1 MIVTERPSP
10 NFDTRAG
17 HNIDMLVLHY
27 TGMKTGNAAL
37 ERLCDPASKVSAHY
51 VVEENGD
58 VFRLVPETSRAW
70 HAGLGFWR
78 GHENINH
85 RSIGIEIV
93 NPGHEYGYRPFPP
106 VQMKSVTLLCKEIL
120 ARNKTIEARNVVAH
134 SDIAPT
140 RKEDPGEYFD
150 WQTLGKFG
158 VGLLPKIT
166 YDEAAPEK
174 LADYGYDITDL
185 PKAITA
191 FQRHFR
197 QKNITGQW
205 DKQCSHLLAGLL
217 LHISS
222 PS

>member
-17 HNIDMLVLHY
+17 HNVDMLVLHY
-27 TGMKTGNAAL
+27 TGMRTGKEAL
-37 ERLCDPASKVSAHY
+37 DRLCNPDAKVSAHY

-58 VFRLVPETSRAW
+58 VFKLVPETARAW
-70 HAGLGFWR
+70 HAGISKWR
-78 GHENINH
+78 GHDNINQ
-85 RSIGIEIV
+85 RSIGVEIV
-93 NPGHEYGYRPFPP
+93 NPGHEFGYRPFPA

-120 ARNKTIEARNVVAH
+120 ARNKNIELRNIVGH
-134 SDIAPT
+134 SDIAPS

-158 VGLLPKIT
+158 IGLLPKVT
-166 YDEAAPEK
+166 YNESPAEK

-191 FQRHFR
+191 FQRHYR
-197 QKNITGQW
+197 QKDLTGQW

-217 LHISS
+217 MLI
-222 PS
+222 

>member
-1 MIVTERPSP
+1 MIITERNSP
-10 NFDTRAG
+10 NYDSRTG
-17 HNIDMLVLHY
+17 HMVDMLVLHY
-27 TGMKTGNAAL
+27 TGMRTGKEAL
-37 ERLCDPASKVSAHY
+37 DRLCNADAKVSAHY

-58 VFRLVPETSRAW
+58 VFKLVPETSRAW
-70 HAGLGFWR
+70 HAGVSIWR
-78 GHENINH
+78 GHENINQ

-93 NPGHEYGYRPFPP
+93 NPGHEFGYRPFPA
-106 VQMKSVTLLCKEIL
+106 VQMKNVTLLCKEIL
-120 ARNKTIEARNVVAH
+120 ARNKNIELRNIVGH

-158 VGLLPKIT
+158 IGLLPKIT
-166 YDEAAPEK
+166 YEEAPAEK

-191 FQRHFR
+191 FQRHYR
-197 QKNITGQW
+197 QKNLTGQW

-217 LHISS
+217 MVV
-222 PS
+222 